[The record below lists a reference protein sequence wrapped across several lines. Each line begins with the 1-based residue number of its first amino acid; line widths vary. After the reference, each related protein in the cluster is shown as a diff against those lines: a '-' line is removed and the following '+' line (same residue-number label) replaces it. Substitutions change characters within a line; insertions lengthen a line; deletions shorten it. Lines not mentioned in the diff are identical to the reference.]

1 MQNGLKKVRRVLDKF
16 VKAER
21 YICCA
26 LLVVILIIC
35 FCSVVM
41 RYVFSKPWSWSE
53 EVIIVLLVW
62 FGFLCMSIETY
73 NDTNIAVS
81 GFYKNFPKPVQK
93 ACDVLRHV
101 LMAVFFWLMASNA
114 YKIFLVNS
122 RKRLPASHWNQ
133 GLQYFPMVLGGALM
147 LVFSI
152 INIIGALI
160 NEKRELTSDTVV
172 IEEKREGGEEA

>member
-1 MQNGLKKVRRVLDKF
+1 MFELIIN
-16 VKAER
+16 
-21 YICCA
+21 I
-26 LLVVILIIC
+26 LLVAFLGFAFFTHVLEAP
-35 FCSVVM
+35 VPAKVLKNP
-41 RYVFSKPWSWSE
+41 YALQPDVWPK
-53 EVIIVLLVW
+53 VIIILLGW

-101 LMAVFFWLMASNA
+101 LMAVFFWLMESNA